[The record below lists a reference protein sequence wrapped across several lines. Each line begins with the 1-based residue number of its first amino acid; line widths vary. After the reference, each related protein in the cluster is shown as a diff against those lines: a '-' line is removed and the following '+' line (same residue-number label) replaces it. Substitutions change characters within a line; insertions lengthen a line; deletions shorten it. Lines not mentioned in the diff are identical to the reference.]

1 MLGTVRVARGL
12 TQTELSASS
21 GISQAVL
28 SKLESGAVELDSA
41 RLTALS
47 VALESPEELLRLPYA
62 NVGAAPF
69 VFHRKRSTLPVSKA
83 NQIRAELELTH
94 LQVER
99 ILGPQRASTAI
110 RRTPLPD
117 DGFVSPEELAQDLRE
132 ELLIAPGPIQNL
144 TAMLESAGVIVLA
157 RDFGSSLIDAIMSWP
172 DDRVPLVIASVH
184 APADRQRFT
193 MAHELGHAVMHQ
205 VPTENQESEADRF
218 ASELLMPASDI
229 APALKGVTVPK
240 LAQLKPTWGV
250 SMAALLRRARDLG
263 GISESQ
269 YKQINIEFSKAGYRS
284 REPVE
289 LPRESPSLL
298 DAAIRKRISEGE
310 NVKTIAESALMT
322 EAEFQ
327 RVYGGNADER

>member
-1 MLGTVRVARGL
+1 MVGTVRVARGL
-12 TQTELSASS
+12 TQTELSARS

-28 SKLESGAVELDSA
+28 SKLESGAVELDSS
-41 RLTALS
+41 RLAALS
-47 VALESPEELLRLPYA
+47 VALKTPEELLRLPYA
-62 NVGAAPF
+62 DVGAAPF

-99 ILGPQRASTAI
+99 ILGERRPTTAI

-117 DGFVSPEELAQDLRE
+117 DGFVSPEELAQDLRK
-132 ELLIAPGPIQNL
+132 ELSIAPGPIPDL
-144 TAMLESAGVIVLA
+144 TAVLEAAGVVVLV
-157 RDFGSSLIDAIMSWP
+157 RDFGSALIDAIMSWP
-172 DDRVPLVIASVH
+172 DGRVPLVIAGMH

-229 APALKGVTVPK
+229 APALKGVTVPR
-240 LAQLKPTWGV
+240 LAQLKPVWGV

-269 YKQINIEFSKAGYRS
+269 YKQVNIEFSKAGYRS
-284 REPVE
+284 REPGE

-298 DAAIRKRISEGE
+298 DAALEERILAGE
-310 NVKTIAESALMT
+310 DVQMIAESALMT
-322 EAEFQ
+322 EAEFR
-327 RVYGGNADER
+327 RVYGGEADER